1 MQFVE
6 GGENQIDSASIRAD
20 GVADIAVDILYRYLD
35 GAGGVARGDLPRRI
49 GDLLLALFKARQV
62 EIANR
67 GFQPRFVGVG
77 AYFVKPDIA
86 FAPFGMLRRLLTI
99 ETGDKIVRHQQ
110 RIDQHAFGGHR
121 MRRHAGKTDFRRRPV
136 EVFIHHFTQFAAVD
150 GPAKSTL
157 KRRSRSSALAPRR
170 PISSSGTKATTISP
184 WSPRRFSISVITTL
198 TAALLS
204 APSTLVPSLKIISVA
219 IGQDL
224 RVFGDAQ
231 PDILL
236 RVQAEILAV
245 KAQRLR
251 MNIGGEPTSTV
262 SIWVIKPTRGAAG
275 RLPCFTAVTVA
286 CASISTCCRPN
297 ARSSS
302 ASSCAI
308 CCCPGVLGRVVAC
321 ASL

>member
-1 MQFVE
+1 MEIMRAGKEVGRQQPFRRERRAVGAAAHRHHLRRNVQFVE

-150 GPAKSTL
+150 GPGEIDVEA
-157 KRRSRSSALAPRR
+157 
-170 PISSSGTKATTISP
+170 
-184 WSPRRFSISVITTL
+184 
-198 TAALLS
+198 
-204 APSTLVPSLKIISVA
+204 SLQIEH
-219 IGQDL
+219 L
-224 RVFGDAQ
+224 
-231 PDILL
+231 
-236 RVQAEILAV
+236 
-245 KAQRLR
+245 
-251 MNIGGEPTSTV
+251 
-262 SIWVIKPTRGAAG
+262 GAAQADLLIRHKG
-275 RLPCFTAVTVA
+275 DDDIAMVA
-286 CASISTCCRPN
+286 AQ
-297 ARSSS
+297 
-302 ASSCAI
+302 
-308 CCCPGVLGRVVAC
+308 VLH
-321 ASL
+321 